1 MHRLGKLAK
10 LRTDGE
16 HEKKGKKVSAHNPKH
31 TTLKVGIKKA
41 HKRRG
46 SKKAI

>member
-1 MHRLGKLAK
+1 MERLGKMAK
-10 LRTDGE
+10 LRTDKQQT
-16 HEKKGKKVSAHNPKH
+16 KKNISHHNPKH
-31 TTLKVGIKKA
+31 STLKVGIKKA